1 MLRLDLV
8 ELERRRSLDLEAVIP
23 LDDDLWTGTE
33 LRLVDPVSVAF
44 RITSGHVGQI
54 LVRGSVHTRVE
65 GECRRCLT
73 GVAIPVTFEPTLVF
87 MSRESDLGGDDEE
100 ELEED
105 DGLRLYDE
113 NALEIDLGEVVREE
127 LILAVPAWPL
137 CHPDC
142 RGLCPVCGAD
152 LNETTCTCTREEVDS
167 RWAALRALKN
177 ED

>member
-8 ELERRRSLDLEAVIP
+8 ELERRRSIDLEAVIP
-23 LDDDLWTGTE
+23 LDDDLWSGTE
-33 LRLVDPVSVAF
+33 LRLVDPVSVTS
-44 RITSGHVGQI
+44 RITLGHAGQI
-54 LVRGSVHTRVE
+54 LVRGRVHTRVE

-100 ELEED
+100 LEED
-105 DGLRLYDE
+105 DGLRLYDD

-137 CHPDC
+137 CRPDC
-142 RGLCPVCGAD
+142 RGLCPVCGVD